1 MPGPRGFKFA
11 FGSAAPLKPSVNG
24 LSLTA
29 SGDVLFRCPFDPVTV
44 AQLRRIRPRGC
55 WQARLQ
61 GWVFPFEALLRL
73 VDCFGER
80 FPIDPSLREW
90 WQAID
95 KPLPPLPPH
104 RQLVSAADLQAPLAD
119 GRQLLAHQRAG
130 VRWLLARRGALLAD
144 EMGLGKTLTAL
155 AAARALLR
163 LTDCRLLVV
172 APVGLHDH
180 WRREAL
186 ALELAPQLFSWAR
199 LPAEPPPGGLVLVV
213 DEAHFAQNLQAQR
226 TAALLRLARH
236 PRVRAV
242 WLLTGTPSKNGR
254 PIQLLPLLMAI
265 GHPLARDRRA
275 YEELFCNGHWRQVGK
290 RQVWD
295 CQGASRLDEL
305 ERLLRPQL
313 LHRRKLD
320 CLDLPPKLRCFHPV
334 PLAAA
339 AERQFQ
345 RQLAE
350 RVEAYRRRAAA
361 GLVRSDAEAL
371 ALLTWL
377 RRLAA
382 LQKLPAALALVQQLQ
397 ARGEA
402 VVVFSSFVAPLQQLH
417 RLLGGALLTGQVS
430 PPERQERLARFQA
443 GSGDLLLATYG
454 VGGLGLGLQRAS
466 QVVLLERPWTPGDA
480 AQAED
485 RCHRLGSRRPV
496 TSHWLQLGS
505 ADALVD
511 GLILSKADRIEVLL
525 GQRRRLLRRQP
536 VARML
541 QELLQD

>member
-213 DEAHFAQNLQAQR
+213 DEAQTLAPELLEQVRLLTNLETETQK
-226 TAALLRLARH
+226 LLQIILIGQPELRDMLAR
-236 PRVRAV
+236 
-242 WLLTGTPSKNGR
+242 N
-254 PIQLLPLLMAI
+254 
-265 GHPLARDRRA
+265 
-275 YEELFCNGHWRQVGK
+275 
-290 RQVWD
+290 
-295 CQGASRLDEL
+295 
-305 ERLLRPQL
+305 
-313 LHRRKLD
+313 
-320 CLDLPPKLRCFHPV
+320 DL
-334 PLAAA
+334 
-339 AERQFQ
+339 
-345 RQLAE
+345 RQLAQRITGRYHLDPLSRDE
-350 RVEAYRRRAAA
+350 AAAYIKHRLRVAGATTDLFNNSALRELYRVSGGVPRLLNIIADRALLGAYSEDRHVVNAAMVRRAAGEVSGQRLVPVWLPW
-361 GLVRSDAEAL
+361 GLG
-371 ALLTWL
+371 
-377 RRLAA
+377 AA
-382 LQKLPAALALVQQLQ
+382 SLV
-397 ARGEA
+397 
-402 VVVFSSFVAPLQQLH
+402 
-417 RLLGGALLTGQVS
+417 
-430 PPERQERLARFQA
+430 
-443 GSGDLLLATYG
+443 LLAG
-454 VGGLGLGLQRAS
+454 VVSL
-466 QVVLLERPWTPGDA
+466 VLHTT
-480 AQAED
+480 
-485 RCHRLGSRRPV
+485 GSP
-496 TSHWLQLGS
+496 
-505 ADALVD
+505 
-511 GLILSKADRIEVLL
+511 
-525 GQRRRLLRRQP
+525 
-536 VARML
+536 
-541 QELLQD
+541 